1 MRGKGNYDYYLI
13 LATSVVLFFI
23 SVICIYGM
31 FYFKFAQINQ
41 LPVAEKIFYMDKM
54 NEVMTP
60 FLIGLILLLGIC
72 VPKRVLPT
80 AWLNWF
86 TIGLLLVALVVG
98 VVWNVKMSLACVL
111 TVSLVLQ
118 IVVLVMAA
126 WGSQELI
133 FEKKGYWVRVGS
145 SLLHLGL
152 ILFVLDL
159 IFYRYRNLH
168 LVMFW
173 ITTGASLIGMVFCF
187 YAEPLSNLVKR
198 RLRPISPDDR
208 SRTVD

>member
-1 MRGKGNYDYYLI
+1 MRGKGHYDYYLI

-41 LPVAEKIFYMDKM
+41 LPVAEKILYMDKM
-54 NEVMTP
+54 NVIMAP
-60 FLIGLILLLGIC
+60 FLIALILLLGIC

-98 VVWNVKMSLACVL
+98 VVWDVKISLACVL
-111 TVSLVLQ
+111 IVSLLLQLIVL
-118 IVVLVMAA
+118 LLAA
-126 WGSQELI
+126 GGSQELI

-159 IFYRYRNLH
+159 LFYRYRSLH
-168 LVMFW
+168 LLLFW
-173 ITTGASLIGMVFCF
+173 ITTAASLIGMVFCF
-187 YAEPLSNLVKR
+187 YAEALSAMVKGRVQPLSTEDSGSIVE
-198 RLRPISPDDR
+198 
-208 SRTVD
+208 

>member
-1 MRGKGNYDYYLI
+1 MRGKGHYDYYLI
-13 LATSVVLFFI
+13 LATSLVLFFI

-41 LPVAEKIFYMDKM
+41 LPVAEKILYMDKM
-54 NEVMTP
+54 NEVMAP

-98 VVWNVKMSLACVL
+98 VVWDVKLSLACVL
-111 TVSLVLQ
+111 IVSLVLQ
-118 IVVLVMAA
+118 LIVLLLAA
-126 WGSQELI
+126 GGSQELI

-145 SLLHLGL
+145 SLLHLGI

-159 IFYRYRNLH
+159 LFYRYRSLH
-168 LVMFW
+168 LVLFW
-173 ITTGASLIGMVFCF
+173 ITTAASLIGMVFCF
-187 YAEPLSNLVKR
+187 YAEALSTMVKR
-198 RLRPISPDDR
+198 RVQPLSTKDSGSI
-208 SRTVD
+208 VE

>member
-1 MRGKGNYDYYLI
+1 MRGKGHYDYYLI

-41 LPVAEKIFYMDKM
+41 LPVAEKILYMDKM
-54 NEVMTP
+54 NEVMAP

-86 TIGLLLVALVVG
+86 TIGLILVALVVG
-98 VVWNVKMSLACVL
+98 FVWDVKISLACVL
-111 TVSLVLQ
+111 IVSLLLQ

-145 SLLHLGL
+145 SLLHLGM

-159 IFYRYRNLH
+159 LFYRYRSLH
-168 LVMFW
+168 LVLFW
-173 ITTGASLIGMVFCF
+173 ITTAASLIGMVFCF
-187 YAEPLSNLVKR
+187 YAEALSTLVKGRVQPLSTEDSGRIVE
-198 RLRPISPDDR
+198 
-208 SRTVD
+208 

>member
-1 MRGKGNYDYYLI
+1 MRGKGHYDYYLI

-31 FYFKFAQINQ
+31 FYFKVAQINQ
-41 LPVAEKIFYMDKM
+41 LPVAEKILYMDKM
-54 NEVMTP
+54 NEVMAP

-98 VVWNVKMSLACVL
+98 VMWDVKISLACVL
-111 TVSLVLQ
+111 IVSLLLQ
-118 IVVLVMAA
+118 IVVLVMAV

-159 IFYRYRNLH
+159 LFYRYRSLH
-168 LVMFW
+168 LLLFW
-173 ITTGASLIGMVFCF
+173 ITTAASLIGMVFCF
-187 YAEPLSNLVKR
+187 YAEALSAMVKGRVQPLSTEDSGRIVE
-198 RLRPISPDDR
+198 
-208 SRTVD
+208 